1 MSSPRGSHLHAV
13 PEQARHGYLVL
24 NPAVRV
30 LWRAA
35 DCVQLELGDRA
46 LVLDGVDPHEITALT
61 GRGAAAQAPT
71 GMHPDDVRRLTAAGF
86 ASVLVPGTHTS
97 GAAPTLAGELAALT
111 ARRGVTGAGAFAA
124 RAHRLVSII
133 GPGRV
138 AAHLAAVLAA
148 SGVGRVAIADGGTVR
163 LAQVLPGGAVASDEG
178 RRHCDAAADAI
189 ARAAP
194 TADTAPVLGGDEPD
208 LVVLAIDQPL
218 DDERRDELHRRGR
231 THLSVRVGAG
241 HAVIGPL
248 VVPGHTSCLRC
259 ADLHRGDRDPAW
271 PALAV
276 QLTVAP
282 RYGPVSETAL
292 ATFATGLTALQALQ
306 FLDGSAPAS
315 VDGTLE
321 VHLPDWRIR
330 RRSWPR
336 HPECDCAD
344 EG

>member
-1 MSSPRGSHLHAV
+1 MNSPRGSHLHAV
-13 PEQARHGYLVL
+13 PEQAQHGYLVL

-46 LVLDGVDPHEITALT
+46 VVLDGVDPQDITALS
-61 GRGAAAQAPT
+61 GRGAAARAPA
-71 GMHPDDVRRLTAAGF
+71 GMNPDDVRRLTSAGF
-86 ASVLVPGTHTS
+86 ASLHAPGS
-97 GAAPTLAGELAALT
+97 EPIGAAPTLAAEQAALT
-111 ARRGVTGAGAFAA
+111 ARRGVAGAGALAA
-124 RAHRLVSII
+124 RTRRLVSII
-133 GPGRV
+133 GSGRV
-138 AAHLAAVLAA
+138 AAQLAAVLAA
-148 SGVGRVAIADGGTVR
+148 SGIGRVAIADTGTVR
-163 LAQVLPGGAVASDEG
+163 LAQALPGGAMPSDEG

-189 ARAAP
+189 SRAAP
-194 TADTAPVLGGDEPD
+194 TADTAPLAGGDEPD

-218 DDERRDELHRRGR
+218 DDERRDELHRRAR
-231 THLSVRVGAG
+231 THLCVRVGPG
-241 HAVIGPL
+241 HAIIGPL
-248 VVPGHTSCLRC
+248 VVPRHTSCLRC

-282 RYGPVSETAL
+282 RYGTMSETAL
-292 ATFATGLTALQALQ
+292 ATFAAGLAALQALQ
-306 FLDGSAPAS
+306 FLDGSAPAT

-344 EG
+344 ER